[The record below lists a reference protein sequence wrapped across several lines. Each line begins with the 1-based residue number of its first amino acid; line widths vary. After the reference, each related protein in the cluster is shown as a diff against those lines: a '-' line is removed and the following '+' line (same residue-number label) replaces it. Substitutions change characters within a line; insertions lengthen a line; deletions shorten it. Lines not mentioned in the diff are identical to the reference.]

1 MAYVAL
7 RDGLGRRARS
17 PVVKLAYIISAYKL
31 PDQLVRLVSKLN
43 TDASHFLI
51 HVDEKTD
58 EAVFRRMREPL
69 RLPNIHFLERHRCYY
84 GGFGH
89 VKATLKGIDEIFRRR
104 LPFDYVILLTGQDYP
119 IKSNRQID
127 EFFLQQEGWSFME
140 YFRLPWDKWDYG
152 GLNRIESWHLRVGR
166 SYIRLP
172 G

>member
-1 MAYVAL
+1 
-7 RDGLGRRARS
+7 
-17 PVVKLAYIISAYKL
+17 
-31 PDQLVRLVSKLN
+31 
-43 TDASHFLI
+43 
-51 HVDEKTD
+51 
-58 EAVFRRMREPL
+58 
-69 RLPNIHFLERHRCYY
+69 
-84 GGFGH
+84 
-89 VKATLKGIDEIFRRR
+89 LKGIDEIFRRR

-172 G
+172 GWIGFKRRFPSGLQPFGGSAYWCLSRK